1 MARRRTITE
10 LTEIEVAAFMRHCV
24 ATQEAVQPLQSK
36 LRVDSDLYRALDD
49 FHDALNTVALRVSGR
64 DTVPWD
70 SKHGWT
76 P

>member
-10 LTEIEVAAFMRHCV
+10 LSDIEVAAFMRHCV
-24 ATQEAVQPLQSK
+24 ETQKVVQPLQAK
-36 LRVDSDLYRALDD
+36 LRVDCDLYRALDD
-49 FHDALNTVALRVSGR
+49 FHDALNTVVLRMSGR

-70 SKHGWT
+70 SKHGWA